1 MTRRC
6 FPYEIW
12 RVFYNLARPVAN
24 SLVDGWKQFSSAQ
37 VQSGWVPHVYLG
49 TRLLVLLFLLKE
61 SWYTRWK
68 PLKIEYFFFLLEK
81 KRQDSYWDFCL
92 RGCVC
97 FATWRQRIQSHMDLT
112 VLSLS
117 PHLNVCW
124 KSYCHLS
131 GFLLRDW
138 LLDFCYSSVY
148 FIFVYLKVTPTGEF
162 SLTFSP
168 LIEHSSQNSSILPRL
183 DMLGSWSTT
192 GQKHLMLFGETNL
205 FSDFVIFLIIK
216 VFAVEV
222 RYFPSKNYVFFSSMP
237 FSCLEIFIDD
247 IIFQSFSKLH
257 TCKHTPIHF
266 RNGFF
271 FFCFSNSNT
280 LWRVPIL
287 SQST

>member
-37 VQSGWVPHVYLG
+37 VQNGWVPHVYLG

-117 PHLNVCW
+117 PHLTSCLLE
-124 KSYCHLS
+124 KLLS
-131 GFLLRDW
+131 SFGISARGLAAGFLLLFCVFYLR
-138 LLDFCYSSVY
+138 LLKSYTHGRVFFDFQPTNRAFQPKFFYFAPVRYAWKLVY
-148 FIFVYLKVTPTGEF
+148 HWPETLNVIWRNKFVFRFCDFFNYKGVC
-162 SLTFSP
+162 
-168 LIEHSSQNSSILPRL
+168 
-183 DMLGSWSTT
+183 SWS
-192 GQKHLMLFGETNL
+192 
-205 FSDFVIFLIIK
+205 
-216 VFAVEV
+216 
-222 RYFPSKNYVFFSSMP
+222 
-237 FSCLEIFIDD
+237 
-247 IIFQSFSKLH
+247 
-257 TCKHTPIHF
+257 
-266 RNGFF
+266 
-271 FFCFSNSNT
+271 
-280 LWRVPIL
+280 
-287 SQST
+287 